1 MLIHQTES
9 IIRLRII
16 TTVSDSNSTKMKL
29 TGTLVKRKN
38 VGQIFPVGIIRNS
51 KKFTNLLDIVEQFNQ
66 HFINVGHNL
75 AKAIYSYYCWRSM
88 WSY

>member
-9 IIRLRII
+9 IVRLRII

-51 KKFTNLLDIVEQFNQ
+51 KKFTNLLDIAEQFNQ
-66 HFINVGHNL
+66 NFINFGHNL